1 MSEKARLELAEIVRA
16 LRKSKGWSEQE
27 LATRAGIGRSSL
39 RNIESGTGNPTLYTL
54 DLLGAALG
62 VELY

>member
-1 MSEKARLELAEIVRA
+1 MSEKSRLELAAIVKA

-27 LATRAGIGRSSL
+27 LSARAGIGRSSL
-39 RNIESGTGNPTLYTL
+39 RDIEGGTGNPTLATL
-54 DLLGAALG
+54 DKLGSALG